1 MTTKYNMIDQYN
13 FWNMV
18 PDADSSNLIERV
30 VAAIYQEIRL
40 AEYANLS
47 VAKNGNILVDNYKES
62 VAVYL
67 VPSSDHKMKVVAK
80 SHDRNTLGKVQR
92 TFESADITTDDIRN
106 LIRTAVKRHEDKCR
120 MLVSAA

>member
-1 MTTKYNMIDQYN
+1 MTSYNIIDQYN
-13 FWNMV
+13 FENMT
-18 PDADSSNLIERV
+18 PNADSDNLVERV
-30 VAAIYQEIRL
+30 TSAIYQEIRT

-47 VAKNGNILVDNYKES
+47 VTGNGSLMVDNYKES